1 MFRWPRIGGAVVQL
15 RVEDDHLL
23 QLVAA
28 INGVMGEIVGV
39 EMGDSVD
46 AWGIEAGDC
55 GRVEEEAVVSV

>member
-1 MFRWPRIGGAVVQL
+1 MFRWPHVGSVVQL
-15 RVEDDHLL
+15 RVENDHLL

-28 INGVMGEIVGV
+28 INGVVGKIVGV

-55 GRVEEEAVVSV
+55 GRVEEKTVVSV

>member
-1 MFRWPRIGGAVVQL
+1 MFRWPRVGSVVQL
-15 RVEDDHLL
+15 RVENDHLL

-28 INGVMGEIVGV
+28 INGVMGKIVGV

-55 GRVEEEAVVSV
+55 GRVEEKTVVSV